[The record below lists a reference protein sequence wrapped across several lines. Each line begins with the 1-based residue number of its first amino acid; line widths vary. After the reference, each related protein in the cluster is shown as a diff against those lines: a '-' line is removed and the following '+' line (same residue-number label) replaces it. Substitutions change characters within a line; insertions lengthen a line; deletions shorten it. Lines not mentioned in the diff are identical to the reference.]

1 MTGIKCPQCSAV
13 NLENAGTCG
22 NCGFS
27 LPKPSRAPWRIGLYA
42 LSVFL
47 ILLGI
52 LFLWAAPVANTMTRL
67 ITGII
72 MIALGVIF
80 IVLLS
85 GGGARLRRLYPE
97 EAEDGE
103 WVDVS
108 QLTCTV
114 CGGTIGEDSLSVAD
128 EVPKLICPRCKHPYQ
143 MEEEPKW

>member
-1 MTGIKCPQCSAV
+1 M
-13 NLENAGTCG
+13 
-22 NCGFS
+22 
-27 LPKPSRAPWRIGLYA
+27 GLYA
-42 LSVFL
+42 LSVSL

-72 MIALGVIF
+72 MVVLGTIF
-80 IVLLS
+80 ILVLS

-108 QLTCTV
+108 QLTCNV
-114 CGGTIGEDSLSVAD
+114 CGATIGEDSLSLAD
-128 EVPKLICPRCKHPYQ
+128 EVPKVICPRCKHPYQ